1 MIRPEYLQPGDKIA
15 IVAPSRKVT
24 PEEIENALQEL
35 HNNGFEVVLGK
46 NLFGESNQFSGTDNE
61 RAADLQ
67 HAIDDH
73 SIKAIMCA
81 RGGYGMVR
89 IIDDVDLAPLVDNPK
104 WLIGF
109 SDVTA
114 LHSHAHTN
122 IGLETI
128 HANMLIN
135 FQKDNFN
142 APSFDTLMK
151 ALKGKALEYEWQ
163 TPEALNKL
171 NKRGSITAEIVGGN
185 LSLLYA
191 NTATASDL
199 DCVGKI
205 LFIED
210 IEEYLYHIDRMM
222 VSLKRTGKL
231 ENIAALVVGG
241 MTNMNDNKIPYG
253 KNAEEIIR
261 EHTQE
266 FDYPVVFGFPAGHT
280 QENVALILGREVEL
294 EVGDEKN
301 TLRFLS
307 NED

>member
-1 MIRPEYLQPGDKIA
+1 MIRPDYLQPGDKIG
-15 IVAPSRKVT
+15 IVAPARKVT
-24 PEEIENALQEL
+24 PHEMENGLQL
-35 HNNGFEVVLGK
+35 LRNAGFETVLGK
-46 NLFGESNQFSGTDNE
+46 NLQGEDNQFSGTDNE

-67 HAIDDH
+67 HMIDDH
-73 SIKAIMCA
+73 SIKAIICA
-81 RGGYGMVR
+81 RGGYGVLR
-89 IIDDVDLAPLVDNPK
+89 IIDHVDLAPLIDHPK

-135 FQKDNFN
+135 FQKENFDQL
-142 APSFDTLMK
+142 SFDTLIK
-151 ALKGKALEYEWQ
+151 ALKGETLEYEWQ
-163 TPEALNKL
+163 TPEEFKKL
-171 NKRGSITAEIVGGN
+171 NRPGSMTAEIVGGN
-185 LSLLYA
+185 LSLLCSC
-191 NTATASDL
+191 TATASDL
-199 DCVGKI
+199 DCLGKI

-222 VSLKRTGKL
+222 VHLKRTGKL

-253 KNAEEIIR
+253 KTAEEIIH
-261 EHTQE
+261 EHTRE
-266 FDYPVVFGFPAGHT
+266 FEFPVVFGFPAGHISP
-280 QENVALILGREVEL
+280 NVALILGREVKL
-294 EVGDEKN
+294 EIGDKN
-301 TLRFLS
+301 TLRFLD

>member
-1 MIRPEYLQPGDKIA
+1 MIRPDYLSGDKIG
-15 IVAPSRKVT
+15 IVAPARKVT
-24 PEEIENALQEL
+24 PAEIEYGIEL
-35 HNNGFEVVLGK
+35 LRNNGFEPVLGK
-46 NLFGESNQFSGTDNE
+46 NLFGEFNQFSGTDNE

-67 HAIDDH
+67 HMIDDN
-73 SIKAIMCA
+73 SIKAIICA
-81 RGGYGMVR
+81 RGGYGMLR
-89 IIDDVDLAPLVDNPK
+89 IIDDIDMAPLIDHPK

-109 SDVTA
+109 SDITA

-135 FQKDNFN
+135 FQKDNFD
-142 APSFDTLMK
+142 ATSFETLMK
-151 ALKGKALEYEWQ
+151 ALKGEELFYEWQ
-163 TPEALNKL
+163 TPEQHQKL
-171 NKRGSITAEIVGGN
+171 NKHGSITAEIVGGN

-191 NTATASDL
+191 CTGTASDL

-222 VSLKRTGKL
+222 VHLKRTGKL

-241 MTNMNDNKIPYG
+241 MTNMNDNKVPYG
-253 KNAEEIIR
+253 KTAEEIIR
-261 EHTQE
+261 EHTSE
-266 FDYPVVFGFPAGHT
+266 FNYPVVFGFPAGHT
-280 QENVALILGREVEL
+280 KENFALILGREAEL

-301 TLRFLS
+301 SLRFLE
-307 NED
+307 NEN